1 MNFADSLAEGL
12 DQSTPHPVPR
22 AAKPDTTR
30 GADDQLHVGPSRAAV
45 PRAPLKALNVL
56 ALAAHEFPKR
66 VPLLGP
72 LIHAGDLA
80 MWFAGRGVGKTQ
92 VMLSLSTALAFG
104 GQFLRWKAA
113 APVGVLFLDGEMSGQ
128 VMQERI
134 LTFLPENAP
143 EGLAD
148 NLQLF
153 TPDLLELGQPLPDL
167 STAAGQA
174 MVEPLI
180 AESTRVIVIDNLS
193 AWCRTG
199 KENESESWT
208 PMNNWLM
215 TLRRRGIAV
224 LLVHHAGKNGEQRGN
239 SKKEDPLD
247 LVVQLRRAG
256 DYDAKAGAAF
266 EDAVALVE
274 AGKHREAADI
284 FARIATDAPGGYRVL
299 SRMRE
304 ATETGM
310 QDAKAAVAAFDAVA
324 ADTSVR
330 PVLRDMA
337 ALRAAFLLLDTAPYS
352 EIQARLEPR
361 AAAGQAVR
369 HSAREILALSAW
381 RANDSGASRRWAEM
395 IVNDGETPASIR
407 ARIEILLAVL
417 PPQAKG

>member
-266 EDAVALVE
+266 TWSVTKGRHLHGDDAADLDLLLKIENGVARWDWKESESSTADRVVAL
-274 AGKHREAADI
+274 ADEGMS
-284 FARIATDAPGGYRVL
+284 APMIAEELGINRST
-299 SRMRE
+299 
-304 ATETGM
+304 
-310 QDAKAAVAAFDAVA
+310 
-324 ADTSVR
+324 
-330 PVLRDMA
+330 
-337 ALRAAFLLLDTAPYS
+337 
-352 EIQARLEPR
+352 
-361 AAAGQAVR
+361 
-369 HSAREILALSAW
+369 AW
-381 RANDSGASRRWAEM
+381 RALKKAGKLPAKKPQSKATRNDA
-395 IVNDGETPASIR
+395 DGE
-407 ARIEILLAVL
+407 
-417 PPQAKG
+417 